1 MPFFSIILP
10 TYNRAHF
17 LPKAIESVLKQ
28 TFEDWELII
37 VDDGST
43 DNTKEVVAKYNDSR
57 IRYFFQENQERS
69 AARNNGIDQAQGEYI
84 CFLDSDDYYLPEK
97 LSNFKI
103 AIEQSTNDPNT
114 LFYDGLIFETDE
126 VRTEAILPMKNDT
139 DTFHEFLLQN
149 PIFSQQVCAPRLF
162 FQKHKYNAQ
171 LRIGEDAE
179 LWLRMVSD
187 VKFQGVESYQT
198 VVLEHEDRSVNL
210 KKYNAAKEQLKQL
223 ELIFSLYPNE
233 KISAPIRQQLLSN
246 CYFNSAKHFMMNN
259 KKRRAIK
266 KVLKSLFFD
275 PRNIQFRH
283 RIFTLYKL
291 LTLRIPQ
298 EYKIE

>member
-28 TFEDWELII
+28 TLEDWELII

-84 CFLDSDDYYLPEK
+84 CFLDSDDFYLPEK
-97 LSNFKI
+97 LNSYYQALQATTSKN
-103 AIEQSTNDPNT
+103 AI
-114 LFYDGLIFETDE
+114 LYDGLIFENRKEMTKSQ
-126 VRTEAILPMKNDT
+126 LPVHKGKT
-139 DTFHEFLLQN
+139 SIFEFLLLH
-149 PIFSQQVCAPRLF
+149 PIGPLQVCIPAALLKTEQFNP
-162 FQKHKYNAQ
+162 N
-171 LRIGEDAE
+171 LRIGEDVE
-179 LWLRMVSD
+179 LWLRLAKNCVFIPVDS
-187 VKFQGVESYQT
+187 FQT
-198 VVLEHEDRSVNL
+198 VALEHEDRSVNL

-223 ELIFSLYPNE
+223 DLIFEQYDY
-233 KISAPIRQQLLSN
+233 KQISKKVRSQLLSN

-259 KKRRAIK
+259 NIRVAIK
-266 KVLKSLFFD
+266 KVVQSLFCD
-275 PRNIQFRH
+275 PRNIQFKH
-283 RIFTLYKL
+283 RILTLYKL

-298 EYKIE
+298 EYKIG